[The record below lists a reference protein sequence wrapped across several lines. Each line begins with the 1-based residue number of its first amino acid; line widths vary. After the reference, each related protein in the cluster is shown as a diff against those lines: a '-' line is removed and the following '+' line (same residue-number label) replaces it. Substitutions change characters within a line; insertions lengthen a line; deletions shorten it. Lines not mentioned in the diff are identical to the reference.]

1 MLYEMSR
8 LFSRDSWT
16 EIIEAL
22 SSNWFRTVL
31 TAFGVLWG
39 IFILVILL
47 AAGNGLENGIKQGFG
62 GMATN
67 SMFMWT
73 QTASKPYKG
82 LPKGR
87 RYNFKTDDVEAIK
100 QEVPGLRF
108 VSPRNQLGGFRGG
121 NNVVR
126 GLLTGAFNVYGDYP
140 EIIQQQPMDITSGR
154 FISYSD
160 INEKRKVA
168 IIGSGV
174 VKILY
179 EPGEEVIGSYIK
191 INSVNFMVIGT
202 YKKKGNSNGDPEE
215 QQKEIYIPFTAFSQA
230 FNMADIVGWMAIT
243 AQDGWTITE
252 LKDQIF
258 DVIKSRHS
266 IHPDDDRAVGN
277 FDLYQE
283 YSKING
289 LFTALNFVAYF
300 VGILV
305 LLSGIIGIS
314 NIMLIVVKERTKEIG
329 IRRALGATPWGIRSQ
344 ILLESIFLTIIS
356 GMAGII
362 LATAVLA
369 LVNYKLSGMDTSQMM
384 FVNPSVNIGVVAI
397 ALTILIVSGLLAG
410 LIPAQ
415 NAIKVKPVEALRIE

>member
-1 MLYEMSR
+1 MSK
-8 LFSRDSWT
+8 LFSRDSWA

-22 SSNWFRTVL
+22 SSNWFRTVM

-47 AAGNGLENGIKQGFG
+47 AAGNGLENGIKQGFN

-67 SMFMWT
+67 SMFMWA
-73 QTASKPYKG
+73 QTASQPYKG

-87 RYNFKTDDVEAIK
+87 RYNFKTDDVDAIK
-100 QEVPGLRF
+100 QQVPGLRF
-108 VSPRNQLGGFRGG
+108 VSPRNQLGGFRGS

-126 GLLTGAFNVYGDYP
+126 GLQTGAFNVYGDYP

-154 FISYSD
+154 FINYSD

-174 VKILY
+174 QSALY
-179 EPGEEVIGSYIK
+179 NPGEEVIGSYIK
-191 INSVNFMVIGT
+191 INGVNFLVIGT
-202 YKKKGNSNGDPEE
+202 YKKKGNNGDPEE
-215 QQKEIYIPFTAFSQA
+215 MQKEIYVPFTSFSQA
-230 FNMADIVGWMAIT
+230 FNMGDIVGWMAIT
-243 AQDGWTITE
+243 AKDDFSITN
-252 LKDQIF
+252 LKTQIF
-258 DVIKSRHS
+258 DVIKLRHS
-266 IHPDDDRAVGN
+266 INPNDDRAVGN

-329 IRRALGATPWGIRSQ
+329 IRRALGATPWSIRAQ
-344 ILLESIFLTIIS
+344 VLLESIFLTIIS
-356 GMAGII
+356 GMAGI
-362 LATAVLA
+362 VLA
-369 LVNYKLSGMDTSQMM
+369 SGVLWLVNYKLSGMDTSEMM
-384 FVNPSVNIGVVAI
+384 FINPSVNIGVVFI

-415 NAIKVKPVEALRIE
+415 NAIKVKPVEALRTE